1 MTEWSREHHMRNHL
15 DAFNNA
21 IDKGV
26 FTSHLESSTD
36 NQYAKKNLYI
46 NDWMYMGSMTDT
58 EVNGIKVHYDLFKN
72 KLYRNKNAVI
82 YQIGEKHD
90 SN

>member
-26 FTSHLESSTD
+26 FTSH
-36 NQYAKKNLYI
+36 K
-46 NDWMYMGSMTDT
+46 
-58 EVNGIKVHYDLFKN
+58 
-72 KLYRNKNAVI
+72 
-82 YQIGEKHD
+82 
-90 SN
+90 